1 MTEYIDRHEAVVV
14 VSRPALTR
22 AELRRFICKIP
33 AADVREV
40 VRGHWNYKCPIDG
53 TSYRYCSNCLGIIY
67 DSDVV
72 IPKNF
77 CPNCG
82 ADMREDKA

>member
-1 MTEYIDRHEAVVV
+1 MTDIKIDKKYYFGKDILDAILAHMDTVA
-14 VSRPALTR
+14 AL
-22 AELRRFICKIP
+22 P

-53 TSYRYCSNCLGIIY
+53 TSYRYCSNCLGVIY
-67 DSDVV
+67 DSGVV

-77 CPNCG
+77 CPYCG
-82 ADMREDKA
+82 ADMREG